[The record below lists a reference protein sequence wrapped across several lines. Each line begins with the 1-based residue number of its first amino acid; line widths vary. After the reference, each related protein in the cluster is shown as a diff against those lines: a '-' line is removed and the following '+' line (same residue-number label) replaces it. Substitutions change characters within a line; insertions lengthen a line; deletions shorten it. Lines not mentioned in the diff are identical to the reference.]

1 MNEPAGREIGS
12 AGMGWEGK
20 GKEWR
25 EREEAGSGS
34 VIKLKVGFPDVR
46 FHPMQY
52 SPLGIRGLEAGECK

>member
-1 MNEPAGREIGS
+1 
-12 AGMGWEGK
+12 MGWEGK